1 MKKLLRVEIVAGTR
15 RQGRRTEYDGRNRG
29 HKNAVNDQFIYGNA
43 VRALS
48 PLQVEKPTV
57 KLSHTAR
64 RNRDRAARMNPGWVL
79 FLTMA
84 MLATGAV
91 LILYLRLQS
100 DITNR
105 IKNIAV
111 LEAQYN
117 SIKAE
122 NDDTESRIKGAVDLE
137 KIKQKAMTDLGMQY
151 ANEDQIVPYEMDDD
165 DYVRQYIDIK

>member
-1 MKKLLRVEIVAGTR
+1 MATSQG
-15 RQGRRTEYDGRNRG
+15 RQSEYGRRTARRAYYE
-29 HKNAVNDQFIYGNA
+29 NDRYVYGNA

-48 PLQVEKPTV
+48 PVKVEKPAP

-64 RNRDRAARMNPGWVL
+64 RNRDKAARMNPGWVL
-79 FLTMA
+79 FLTVA
-84 MLATGAV
+84 MVATGVA
-91 LILYLRLQS
+91 LIFYLRLQS

-105 IKNIAV
+105 VKNIAV

-117 SIKAE
+117 SLKAE

-137 KIKQKAMTDLGMQY
+137 NIKLRAMTELGMQY
-151 ANEDQIVPYEMDDD
+151 ANENQIVSYETDDD